1 MIIEDEEDLCFLLS
15 AVLRRNNLPTACANS
30 IREAKK
36 TMEKINP
43 SVVFIDNHLPDGYG
57 SDLIRTVKANFP
69 DTKIIMITAHD
80 SADDIDKALRQGA
93 DYFISKPFT
102 ALTINNTL
110 HLLSMEPS
118 NTRRFHLTS

>member
-1 MIIEDEEDLCFLLS
+1 MIIEDEKDLCYLLS
-15 AVLRRNNLPTACANS
+15 AVLRRNNLQTACAGS

-36 TMEKINP
+36 TMQEIKP
-43 SVVFIDNHLPDGYG
+43 SVIFIDNHLPDGYG
-57 SDLIRTVKANFP
+57 SDLIGTVKANYP

-80 SADDIDKALRQGA
+80 SADDIDKAQKRGA

-102 ALTINNTL
+102 ASTINNTL

-118 NTRRFHLTS
+118 KTPRFHLTS